1 MSAQRMKTKAVLFAL
16 AAAAASVAAAQGPK
30 VVASFSVMEDVVRQI
45 GGGEVEVTTLMGRDK
60 DPHAF
65 VLAPGN
71 VKAMKGA
78 QAVFVN
84 GLGLEPADL
93 TRAAESAKIPV
104 VVGTKGIVPMAL
116 EEGEHE
122 HEEFGRGN
130 DGEKGSGHEDHDHEG
145 HDHEGHDHEGHD
157 HEGHA
162 HHHHHEGGMDP
173 HVWGS
178 PVLMKTYAKN
188 VADGLAQIDPA
199 NREVYAKNLDAYLKK
214 LDGLD
219 QYARKAFEP
228 IAKDRRA
235 VVTAHEAFSYMGGQY
250 GLSFKAPAGTL
261 DSSVSAKR
269 MAKLSDEMKKD
280 GVKVVFLEGF
290 KDGKALRKLAKE
302 AGATVCSAS
311 LYSDS
316 LSLEKGPADTYEKM
330 FKRNVDTIASG
341 LTDGK
346 LCM

>member
-122 HEEFGRGN
+122 HEESGRGY
-130 DGEKGSGHEDHDHEG
+130 DGEKGSGHED
-145 HDHEGHDHEGHD
+145 HDHEGHD

-330 FKRNVDTIASG
+330 FKYNVDTIASG

>member
-1 MSAQRMKTKAVLFAL
+1 MSEQRMKTKAVLFAL

-122 HEEFGRGN
+122 HEESGRGN
-130 DGEKGSGHEDHDHEG
+130 DGEKGSGHEY

-173 HVWGS
+173 HVWGN
-178 PVLMKTYAKN
+178 PILMKTYAKN
-188 VADGLAQIDPA
+188 VADGLIQIDPA

-214 LDGLD
+214 LDGLN

>member
-1 MSAQRMKTKAVLFAL
+1 MSAQCMKTKAVLFAL

-122 HEEFGRGN
+122 HEESGRGK
-130 DGEKGSGHEDHDHEG
+130 DGEKGSG
-145 HDHEGHDHEGHD
+145 HEGHDHEGHD

-330 FKRNVDTIASG
+330 FKYNVDTIASG